1 VKKVKMKTV
10 LASVLVISTFLVTT
24 IVATSQAGLLCK
36 PKPEY
41 AIYDFKV
48 SINVAGVVTTLM
60 DTSAFPVV
68 VQEVSS
74 TATAIISANVTID
87 GVLYTYPKD
96 FDYNYSGHMELNY
109 ITGYGLDIVQDTLT
123 FKNLP
128 GHPTLKGRA
137 EEKVTG
143 LILSPAMDISH
154 WEEFGNF
161 QLTGTKTF
169 VNVQG
174 NGAAMCGVS
183 TGLLVRHFGLIS
195 GWPL

>member
-1 VKKVKMKTV
+1 MRMKTV
-10 LASVLVISTFLVTT
+10 LASALVLSTILVTS
-24 IVATSQAGLLCK
+24 ILATSQAGLLCK

-48 SINVAGVVTTLM
+48 SINPTGAVTTLM
-60 DTSAFPVV
+60 DTSGFPVV
-68 VQEVSS
+68 IQEIYS
-74 TATAIISANVTID
+74 TAATIVSANVTID
-87 GVLYTYPKD
+87 GVVYTYPKD

-109 ITGYGLDIVQDTLT
+109 VTGNGVDIIQDTIT
-123 FKNLP
+123 FKNLL

-137 EEKVTG
+137 EEKISG
-143 LILSPAMDISH
+143 LILSPTMDISH

-161 QLTGTKTF
+161 QLTGTKMLL
-169 VNVQG
+169 NVQG

-183 TGLLVRHFGLIS
+183 TDLMVRHIGLIS